1 MQRGGVREKKK
12 LQSQSHS
19 QSQGQGQGQR
29 NNKRQKRS
37 GERENKEGE
46 INLLFDDE
54 GQRLLWLV
62 EGLLLACWLSLQED
76 VKAVEYQPTGG
87 EVFVLEGGRGG
98 DGNDDLGKVL
108 RRVVEV
114 TGTGTGTGR

>member
-1 MQRGGVREKKK
+1 MQRGGVREK
-12 LQSQSHS
+12 LHS
-19 QSQGQGQGQR
+19 QSQPQSYPQPQGQR
-29 NNKRQKRS
+29 EKRQKRT
-37 GERENKEGE
+37 GEKEGGE

-87 EVFVLEGGRGG
+87 EVFVLEGGRERGG
-98 DGNDDLGKVL
+98 EGSDDDLGKVL
-108 RRVVEV
+108 RRVVE
-114 TGTGTGTGR
+114 GTGTGTGR